1 MQLFKLWGEKPKIFT
16 IKLFSC
22 VQTLLRMCLQVQQNI
37 LLQVKQPAHPQ
48 APATN
53 QFSSQQDVPVDK
65 VVIASSANT
74 GAPAQLPSVLQPT
87 SVLIKTPA
95 PGWTLGWP
103 PSKRAQFWASRMH
116 RSNLRTNVWLFPL
129 QHQVTCRLSQEHKL
143 DQ

>member
-1 MQLFKLWGEKPKIFT
+1 
-16 IKLFSC
+16 
-22 VQTLLRMCLQVQQNI
+22 MCLQVQQNI

-95 PGWTLGWP
+95 TGWTIGLLSVQICTIPGLTHA
-103 PSKRAQFWASRMH
+103 SK
-116 RSNLRTNVWLFPL
+116 
-129 QHQVTCRLSQEHKL
+129 
-143 DQ
+143 